1 MNPFDIAKTS
11 FSTHLGHYEYL
22 VMPFGL
28 SNAPTMFQQLM
39 NNIFAPFPRKFVL
52 VFFDDILIYSKNIK
66 QHRLHVAQV
75 FQILRIHQLKA
86 KMSKCTFATP
96 TVEYLGHV
104 MSGEGVAIDPAKIK
118 EISTWEA
125 PKMIKQLR
133 RFLGLTGYYR
143 RFVQGYASICRPL
156 HDALKKN
163 SFAWSEAQQEAFDK
177 LKIAMTTP
185 PVLILPN
192 FNLPLYLDTDASGK
206 GLGAVLMQQGR
217 PIAFFSKALGPKPLA
232 QSIYEKEALAILE
245 SLRKWRHYLLGNK
258 LIIRTDQKS
267 LKYLSSQRLLE
278 GISAQIDAQIVG
290 V

>member
-1 MNPFDIAKTS
+1 
-11 FSTHLGHYEYL
+11 
-22 VMPFGL
+22 
-28 SNAPTMFQQLM
+28 
-39 NNIFAPFPRKFVL
+39 
-52 VFFDDILIYSKNIK
+52 
-66 QHRLHVAQV
+66 
-75 FQILRIHQLKA
+75 
-86 KMSKCTFATP
+86 
-96 TVEYLGHV
+96 
-104 MSGEGVAIDPAKIK
+104 
-118 EISTWEA
+118 
-125 PKMIKQLR
+125 
-133 RFLGLTGYYR
+133 
-143 RFVQGYASICRPL
+143 L

-163 SFAWSEAQQEAFDK
+163 SFTWSKAQQEAFDK
-177 LKIAMTTP
+177 LKLAMTTP

-206 GLGAVLMQQGR
+206 GPGAVLMQQGR

-232 QSIYEKEALAILE
+232 QSIYEKEALTILE